1 MPPQF
6 GFTPFDVRL
15 QSLTFERTRLLVAS
29 AIARFWFVR
38 ALLAGQ
44 VRWRTRLVLMA
55 EKHVE
60 VEIDGPIAH
69 VWLNRPDK
77 LNGITFDLLDG
88 LTKAAAEIEA
98 NPNVRVV
105 LLEGRGPS
113 FCAGLDFGA
122 VMTDKKR
129 VARYFLPSLFK
140 GTNRFQSPLW
150 AWRELSV
157 PVIAITRG
165 HVFGGG
171 IQLALAADF
180 RFTTPDCQWSVLEA
194 KWGLVPDMSGTVPLV
209 ELVGPDLAKRLVMTG
224 EVFSG
229 TQAAEYGVASGVAE
243 DPTKPAMELVDQL
256 LARSPDSVAAS
267 KLLLNQNRR
276 GSVRRAFRLERRL
289 QSAMFKSAN
298 TKIARKAGMSKTEP
312 QFGPRTFGR

>member
-1 MPPQF
+1 
-6 GFTPFDVRL
+6 
-15 QSLTFERTRLLVAS
+15 
-29 AIARFWFVR
+29 
-38 ALLAGQ
+38 
-44 VRWRTRLVLMA
+44 MA

-69 VWLNRPDK
+69 VWLNRPEK

-88 LTKAAAEIEA
+88 LIDAAAQIEA

-105 LLEGRGPS
+105 LLEGRGDS
-113 FCAGLDFGA
+113 FCAGLDFAA

-129 VARYFLPSLFK
+129 VMRYFLPNIFK

-150 AWRELSV
+150 AWQELSV

-194 KWGLVPDMSGTVPLV
+194 KWGLVPDMSGTVPLA
-209 ELVGPDLAKRLVMTG
+209 ELVGADLAKRLVMTG

-229 TQAAEYGVASGVAE
+229 EQAVSYGIASGVAD

-267 KLLLNQNRR
+267 KRLINKTRR
-276 GSVRRAFRLERRL
+276 GSVRQAFRLERRL
-289 QSAMFKSAN
+289 QQKMFKSPN
-298 TKIARKAGMSKTEP
+298 TAIARKAGMSKTEP
-312 QFGPRTFGR
+312 EFGPRTFGR